1 MSYKQSS
8 PILLVML
15 ALSITIQAKPN
26 NPSTT
31 VEDQSPAKTLIA
43 AFRSELS
50 LAENFAKNKQD
61 KSDFNFITGAK
72 EAELKDLDIL
82 ANKKLTQ
89 ITLWS
94 LNEDIKFLGEYRSS
108 GDSDYLRASIND
120 VKSTVR
126 ANQRSGSKEKE
137 VSITVQTIPK
147 TGYQIW
153 WTLSDWADL
162 DNPPALPFG
171 NPSESTESFPKDKSI
186 TLWSRDYSNA
196 SKVGLKT
203 PCITNVSKSISIG
216 SPPP

>member
-8 PILLVML
+8 SMLLVIL
-15 ALSITIQAKPN
+15 ALSITIQAKPT

-31 VEDQSPAKTLIA
+31 IEDQSPAKALIP

-50 LAENFAKNKQD
+50 LAEEFAERKKD
-61 KSDFNFITGAK
+61 KADFKFITGAK

-94 LNEDIKFLGEYRSS
+94 LNEDTKFLGEYRSS
-108 GDSDYLRASIND
+108 SDSDYLRASIND
-120 VKSTVR
+120 VKSTIR
-126 ANQRSGSKEKE
+126 ANQQSGSKEKE

-147 TGYQIW
+147 NGYQIM
-153 WTLSDWADL
+153 WTLSDWIDL

-171 NPSESTESFPKDKSI
+171 NPSEATESFPKGKSI

-196 SKVGLKT
+196 NKVGPKT
-203 PCITNVSKSISIG
+203 PCITDVSKSISIG